1 MTKDENVSN
10 PDHQVEIHTEREG
23 DTYVVRLAGELDLAG
38 CDLTEQA
45 LVTAEQSDAAS
56 ILVDIDGLEFIDSQ
70 GLRILLR
77 AQRRDE
83 DSGRKRLR
91 LTRGT
96 GHVADLLRLT
106 AMDQTLPFA

>member
-1 MTKDENVSN
+1 MAENFSN
-10 PDHQVEIHTEREG
+10 DRQLEIRTEREE
-23 DTYVVRLAGELDLAG
+23 DTYVVRLLGELDLAG

-45 LVTAEQSDAAS
+45 LLTAEQSDAKS
-56 ILVDIDGLEFIDSQ
+56 ILVDIDGLEFIDSH

-83 DSGRKRLR
+83 EAGGGRLR
-91 LTRGT
+91 LTRGS
-96 GHVADLLRLT
+96 GHVAELLRLT